1 MATPVNKIATEKA
14 DTFETR
20 LLQAVWDD
28 NDKEIKKMMLEAEY
42 LYKEGY
48 LTKFEYNNLTDIEL
62 IKEIYS

>member
-1 MATPVNKIATEKA
+1 MATPVNKLAKEKLT
-14 DTFETR
+14 TFETR

-28 NDKEIKKMMLEAEY
+28 DNKQIEKMIEEAQC

-48 LTKFEYNNLTDIEL
+48 LTESKYNTMTDIEL